1 MQSKGARAALLA
13 ALAAVAVVLFVVL
26 SDGGDDES
34 DSTTATTVTTA
45 TTATAPPEPEFEVI
59 TLKSGEPVGGVQEL
73 EVHQGRPGA
82 DRGRLD
88 EPQEDVH
95 IHGYDIEEPI
105 KPSGTVRFDFTAK
118 LDGKFELERTSGPA
132 GRDVVLAE
140 IVVQPV
146 LSRSE

>member
-59 TLKSGEPVGGVQEL
+59 TLKNGEPVGGVKEL
-73 EVHQGRPGA
+73 DYTKGDQVLIEV
-82 DRGRLD
+82 RLD

-95 IHGYDIEEPI
+95 IHGYDIEELN
-105 KPSGTVRFDFTAK
+105 PSGTVRFDFPAK
-118 LDGKFELERTSGPA
+118 LDGIFELEAHGPSG
-132 GRDVVLAE
+132 DVVLAE
-140 IVVQPV
+140 IVVNP
-146 LSRSE
+146 S